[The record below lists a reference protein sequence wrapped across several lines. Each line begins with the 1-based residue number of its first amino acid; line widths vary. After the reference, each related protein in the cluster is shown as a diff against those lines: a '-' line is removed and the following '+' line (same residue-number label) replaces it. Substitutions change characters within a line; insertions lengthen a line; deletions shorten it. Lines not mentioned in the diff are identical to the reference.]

1 MGIINMAKRVFCM
14 NIVTIKINGVEY
26 NLKGDER
33 EEYLHMVASY
43 VDKKI
48 KNIMSNNEKL
58 STSSAAILTA
68 LNLGDDMFKS
78 NSHSKELLTKVESL
92 EKHDKE
98 LNEKC
103 EEFKKQLMN
112 MEAYNQELLSKCK
125 NIENSEYVKTLEKE
139 NIKLKQEL
147 EVMQETTKEYID
159 ENKKIKIENK
169 EMKFKLQSSKYKVI
183 DLQNK
188 LIEYQI
194 SLTKQKKMTNPL
206 LNSNK
211 K

>member
-1 MGIINMAKRVFCM
+1 M
-14 NIVTIKINGVEY
+14 NVVTIKINGIEY
-26 NLKGDER
+26 NLKGEER
-33 EEYLHMVASY
+33 EEYLHMVASH

-48 KNIMSNNEKL
+48 KNIMGNNEKL

-78 NSHSKELLTKVESL
+78 HSLVKELSNKVEAL

-98 LNEKC
+98 LIGQLEGLR
-103 EEFKKQLMN
+103 KQLN
-112 MEAYNQELLSKCK
+112 HMEAYNEELLNKCK
-125 NIENSEYVKTLEKE
+125 NAENSECVKTLEQE
-139 NIKLKQEL
+139 NIKLQQEL
-147 EVMQETTKEYID
+147 EAMQESTKICIE
-159 ENKKIKIENK
+159 ENRKVKTENK
-169 EMKFKLQSSKYKVI
+169 EMRFQIQSSKYKII

-194 SLTKQKKMTNPL
+194 NLAKQKKINNPL
-206 LNSNK
+206 LTSDK

>member
-1 MGIINMAKRVFCM
+1 M
-14 NIVTIKINGVEY
+14 NVVTIKINGIEY
-26 NLKGDER
+26 NLKGEER
-33 EEYLHMVASY
+33 EEYLHMVASH

-48 KNIMSNNEKL
+48 KNIMGNNEKL

-78 NSHSKELLTKVESL
+78 NAHSKELSSKVEFL

-98 LNEKC
+98 LTEQL
-103 EEFKKQLMN
+103 EGLKKQLN
-112 MEAYNQELLSKCK
+112 HMEAYNEELLNKCK
-125 NIENSEYVKTLEKE
+125 AVENSDYVKTLEQE
-139 NIKLKQEL
+139 NIKMQQEL
-147 EVMQETTKEYID
+147 EAMQEATRICIEQNRKVEM
-159 ENKKIKIENK
+159 ENK
-169 EMKFKLQSSKYKVI
+169 ELKFQLQSSKYKTI

-194 SLTKQKKMTNPL
+194 SLAKQKKINNPL
-206 LNSNK
+206 LVSDK

>member
-1 MGIINMAKRVFCM
+1 M
-14 NIVTIKINGVEY
+14 NVITIRINGNEY
-26 NLKGDER
+26 NLKGEER

-48 KNIMSNNEKL
+48 KNIMGNNEKL

-78 NSHSKELLTKVESL
+78 RSLCKELLSKSESL
-92 EKHDKE
+92 EKQDKE
-98 LNEKC
+98 YALQLED
-103 EEFKKQLMN
+103 FKKQLN
-112 MEAYNQELLSKCK
+112 HMEAYNQELQNKFK
-125 NIENSEYVKTLEKE
+125 NIENGEYVKTLEQE
-139 NIKLKQEL
+139 NIRIGQEL
-147 EVMQETTKEYID
+147 EVMKESTKICIE
-159 ENKKIKIENK
+159 ENRKIKVENK
-169 EMKFKLQSSKYKVI
+169 EIKFKLQSSKYKII

-194 SLTKQKKMTNPL
+194 TLAKQRKISNPL
-206 LNSNK
+206 LTRDK

>member
-1 MGIINMAKRVFCM
+1 M

-78 NSHSKELLTKVESL
+78 KSHSKELLAKVESL

-98 LNEKC
+98 LTEKS
-103 EEFKKQLMN
+103 EEVKKQLIN

-147 EVMQETTKEYID
+147 EVMQETTKEHID

-194 SLTKQKKMTNPL
+194 SLTKQKKMSNPL